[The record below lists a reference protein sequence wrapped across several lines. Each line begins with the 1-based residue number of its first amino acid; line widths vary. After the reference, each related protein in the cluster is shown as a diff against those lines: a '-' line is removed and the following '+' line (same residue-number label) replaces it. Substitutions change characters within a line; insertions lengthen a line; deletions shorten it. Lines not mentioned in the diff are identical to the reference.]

1 MLIKNVH
8 SIIYDYTIW
17 KWAQTRTFFGMLQYY
32 NTVFVSLVWS
42 YVKDDLLGW
51 IMSTT
56 QELDYHCGVFSK
68 KKFWIIEMQAPIVL
82 CSYFLDIFKV

>member
-1 MLIKNVH
+1 
-8 SIIYDYTIW
+8 
-17 KWAQTRTFFGMLQYY
+17 MLQYY

-56 QELDYHCGVFSK
+56 QELDYIVEFLAK
-68 KKFWIIEMQAPIVL
+68 KIWIIEIQAPIVL
-82 CSYFLDIFKV
+82 CSYFLDIFRV